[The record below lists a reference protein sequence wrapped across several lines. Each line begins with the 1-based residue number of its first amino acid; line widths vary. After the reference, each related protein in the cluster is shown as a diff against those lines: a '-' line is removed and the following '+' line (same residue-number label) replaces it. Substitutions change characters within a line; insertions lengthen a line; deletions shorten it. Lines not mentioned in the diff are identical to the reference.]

1 MAKPRPLFISYRR
14 EDSEGHA
21 GRLYGDLVRR
31 FGDGSV
37 FMDVGIEPGLDFR
50 KVIDDNVSSCG
61 VLLALIGPTWLAA
74 KDEHG
79 QRRLDDPKDFVRLET
94 AAALRRGIPVVPL
107 LVHGARMP
115 KPGQLPDDLTELAY
129 RNGLELSHARWDLDV
144 EVLIKTLQGHLGNGS
159 LLRLRVTVGGIA
171 GAIVLA
177 VVAGVLLKRPDF
189 VSVIKKTKPL
199 AYFRLDSEAGL
210 SEVGERSYSFSNG
223 VTNSASCAPIGIAHN
238 HCALLNGIDGKI
250 KTSQVGGIAESGSMM
265 IWLSLASLPSTEHH
279 VFYLAGESEFRN
291 DFDVQ
296 ILADD
301 TLGFFTDSGT
311 YIAYRPDPGT
321 LVNRWHM
328 VVATLDKGVQTLYWD
343 GNQVQSGGGG
353 GSNKTSEFSIGDST
367 VFKGRFF
374 HGSLDE
380 VALWNRALSA
390 SEVARIY
397 ASTKPHWGMFFTR
410 VSSAP
415 NERTLLR
422 FAAAKEDG

>member
-1 MAKPRPLFISYRR
+1 MAKPRSLFISYRR

-61 VLLALIGPTWLAA
+61 VLLALIGPTWLDA

-94 AAALRRGIPVVPL
+94 AAALRRGIAVVPL

-115 KPGQLPDDLTELAY
+115 KPGQLPDELAELAY
-129 RNGLELSHARWDLDV
+129 RNGLELTHARWDQDV
-144 EVLIKTLQGHLGNGS
+144 EVLVKTLDRHLGNGHS
-159 LLRLRVTVGGIA
+159 LRLRVIVGGIA
-171 GAIVLA
+171 GAM
-177 VVAGVLLKRPDF
+177 VVAAVFAILLRPSF

-199 AYFRLDSEAGL
+199 AYFRLDSESGV
-210 SEVGERSYSFSNG
+210 SEVGERSYSFSDG
-223 VTNSASCAPIGIAHN
+223 VTTSASCAPIGIAHN
-238 HCALLNGIDGKI
+238 ACALLNGVDGKI
-250 KTSQVGGIAESGSMM
+250 KTSLAGGIGENGSVM
-265 IWLSLASLPSTEHH
+265 IWLSFASLPSTEHR
-279 VFYLAGESEFRN
+279 VFYVAGESEFRN

-301 TLGFFTDSGT
+301 TLAFFTDRGT

-328 VVATLDKGVQTLYWD
+328 VVATLEKGVQTLYWD
-343 GNQVQSGGGG
+343 GKQVQSGGGG

-390 SEVARIY
+390 TEVARIY
-397 ASTKPHWGMFFTR
+397 ASTKPLWEMF
-410 VSSAP
+410 SP
-415 NERTLLR
+415 
-422 FAAAKEDG
+422 